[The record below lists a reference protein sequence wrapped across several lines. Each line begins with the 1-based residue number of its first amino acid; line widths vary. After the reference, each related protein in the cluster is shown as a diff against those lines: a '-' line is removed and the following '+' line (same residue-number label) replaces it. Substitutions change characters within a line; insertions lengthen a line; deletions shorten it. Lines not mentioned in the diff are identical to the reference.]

1 MNFLNF
7 EIAEFT
13 VSSYTN
19 TMAKKN
25 NSLLGVVF
33 KGAVDITAGILKHS
47 YDFAEEVVKTSYDA
61 ATSKAAKKVY
71 KKTGDAA
78 LDLMRFT
85 PPKEKL
91 DKMKEKKGIDSS
103 LVYYLLDEEEHISVT
118 YNSILKQH
126 LNTDYNEKEYL
137 KFKTHWRAICTQM
150 VFGGLA
156 KSSTHDYFE
165 VRENLEKELEKKDS
179 KILDLVNKYY
189 SGAYATGGLETSR
202 ILNSHCFKGKL
213 SEEAV
218 DEFDRG
224 FALIHKMIVGKLQ

>member
-1 MNFLNF
+1 MSKKDKSILGSIFKGTVDLTASTLKF
-7 EIAEFT
+7 AYDVTEEIA
-13 VSSYTN
+13 
-19 TMAKKN
+19 
-25 NSLLGVVF
+25 
-33 KGAVDITAGILKHS
+33 
-47 YDFAEEVVKTSYDA
+47 KTGYKA
-61 ATSKAAKKVY
+61 ATSDTAKKIY
-71 KKTGDAA
+71 KKTGDTA

-91 DKMKEKKGIDSS
+91 DQMKEKKGIDSS
-103 LVYYLLDEEEHISVT
+103 LVYYLLDEEEQISDT

-165 VRENLEKELEKKDS
+165 VRENLEKEIEKKDP

-202 ILNSHCFKGKL
+202 ILNSHCFKDKL

-224 FALIHKMIVGKLQ
+224 FALIHKMIIEKLQ

>member
-1 MNFLNF
+1 MG
-7 EIAEFT
+7 
-13 VSSYTN
+13 
-19 TMAKKN
+19 KKD
-25 NSLLGVVF
+25 NSLLGSIF
-33 KGAVDITAGILKHS
+33 KGAVDLTAGILKHG
-47 YDFAEEVVKTSYDA
+47 YDAAEEVVKAGYGA
-61 ATSKAAKKVY
+61 ATSKTAKKIY
-71 KKTGDAA
+71 KKTGDTA

-103 LVYYLLDEEEHISVT
+103 LVYYLLDEEEHISDT

-165 VRENLEKELEKKDS
+165 VRENLEKEIEKKDS

-202 ILNSHCFKGKL
+202 ILNSHCFKDKL

-224 FALIHKMIVGKLQ
+224 FALIHKMIIEKLQ

>member
-1 MNFLNF
+1 MG
-7 EIAEFT
+7 
-13 VSSYTN
+13 
-19 TMAKKN
+19 KKD
-25 NSLLGVVF
+25 NSLLGSIF
-33 KGAVDITAGILKHS
+33 KGAVDLTAGILKHG
-47 YDFAEEVVKTSYDA
+47 YDAAEEVVKAGYGA
-61 ATSKAAKKVY
+61 ATSKTAKKIY

-78 LDLMRFT
+78 LDLIRFT

-103 LVYYLLDEEEHISVT
+103 LVYYLLDEEEHISDT

-156 KSSTHDYFE
+156 KSATHDYFE
-165 VRENLEKELEKKDS
+165 VRENLEKEIEKKDP

-189 SGAYATGGLETSR
+189 SSAYSTGGLETPR
-202 ILNSHCFKGKL
+202 ILNSHCFKDKL
-213 SEEAV
+213 SEAAI
-218 DEFDRG
+218 DEFNRG
-224 FALIHKMIVGKLQ
+224 FALIHQTMVEGLK